1 MLRVIT
7 SSLAFLLLVGCA
19 PLFPE
24 GEEAPPLPPIAST
37 CLAINAVMEKATL
50 QTIAKRTPNW
60 SELIS
65 DWEEI
70 KTGSTDPII
79 TANVIRILE
88 ALALMAESETYPQG
102 RARYLDELISV
113 IRLCDEK
120 VLVESETNGAG

>member
-1 MLRVIT
+1 MLRVIA
-7 SSLAFLLLVGCA
+7 SSLAFLHLVGCA

-24 GEEAPPLPPIAST
+24 GEEAPPLAPIAST

-102 RARYLDELISV
+102 RASYLDELISV

>member
-7 SSLAFLLLVGCA
+7 SSLAFLLLAGCA
-19 PLFPE
+19 PLSPE

-102 RARYLDELISV
+102 RASYLDELISV

>member
-7 SSLAFLLLVGCA
+7 SSLALLLLLGCA

-24 GEEAPPLPPIAST
+24 GEEVPPLPPIAST
-37 CLAINAVMEKATL
+37 CMAINAVMEKATL

-102 RARYLDELISV
+102 RASYLDELISV